1 MQITWHSL
9 NQIESD
15 AYDAKSLLN
24 VITDACLNQTVT
36 PDADSIA
43 TSLNIAI
50 EKLNSI
56 EDTVTQTFQE
66 NRNPPEEE
74 EDEEENEEEEE
85 EEEEEEADT
94 KSFGTL
100 SVAEAEDGVFT
111 FTASSEEM
119 NRIFSAFITAAM
131 IKGIEAQESQ
141 NNGWHKLKEV
151 AADLEQFL
159 RVWEESDELDY
170 APEVKDRRVALTK
183 VLDQLKDLTQS

>member
-1 MQITWHSL
+1 MQITWYSL

-36 PDADSIA
+36 PDTDSIA
-43 TSLNIAI
+43 TSLSIAI

-56 EDTVTQTFQE
+56 ENTVTQTFQE
-66 NRNPPEEE
+66 NRNPPDE
-74 EDEEENEEEEE
+74 EDEEEEE
-85 EEEEEEADT
+85 EEEEEEPAT
-94 KSFGTL
+94 ESFGTL
-100 SVAEAEDGVFT
+100 SVTEAEDGVFT

-131 IKGIEAQESQ
+131 IKGIEAQESE

-159 RVWEESDELDY
+159 KVWEESDELDY

>member
-1 MQITWHSL
+1 MQITWYSL

-43 TSLNIAI
+43 TSLSIAI

-66 NRNPPEEE
+66 NRNPPDEE
-74 EDEEENEEEEE
+74 EDEEEEE
-85 EEEEEEADT
+85 EEEEPATE
-94 KSFGTL
+94 SLGTL
-100 SVAEAEDGVFT
+100 SVTEAEDGVFT

-119 NRIFSAFITAAM
+119 NRIFSVFITAAM
-131 IKGIEAQESQ
+131 IKGIEAQESE

-159 RVWEESDELDY
+159 KVWEESDDLDY

-183 VLDQLKDLTQS
+183 VLDQLKGLTRT